1 MLRAL
6 FLYLR
11 LLLGFISST
20 QDGADGLISE
30 PSRGQQRGNRNIVPS
45 AFFLLPSPDPGQ
57 G

>member
-6 FLYLR
+6 FLFLR

-30 PSRGQQRGNRNIVPS
+30 PSRGAEPC
-45 AFFLLPSPDPGQ
+45 PDPGR

>member
-6 FLYLR
+6 FLFLR

-30 PSRGQQRGNRNIVPS
+30 PSRG
-45 AFFLLPSPDPGQ
+45 ALPCPDPGR